1 MSKSISKSMSISK
14 TESNPEIATESELQE
29 WLDSIQPSPQSNQ
42 SNQNNIPNWNKI
54 QFDFKRELYRKAI
67 GAK

>member
-1 MSKSISKSMSISK
+1 MSK
-14 TESNPEIATESELQE
+14 TETKPEIATESELQE
-29 WLDSIQPSPQSNQ
+29 WLDSIQPTTQH
-42 SNQNNIPNWNKI
+42 NQNNIPNWNKI